1 MQIIL
6 LQHIKNRVCMNVPV
20 DMSMNINRQ
29 LLSMNLLTNRTNCNN
44 VDSKTITDLI
54 PILQNPEV
62 EIILTC
68 GIICIMII
76 RLLII
81 KTRSHNKH

>member
-1 MQIIL
+1 
-6 LQHIKNRVCMNVPV
+6 MNVPV

-29 LLSMNLLTNRTNCNN
+29 LLLMNLLTNTTDHNN

-54 PILQNPEV
+54 SILQNPEV
-62 EIILTC
+62 EIMLVC

>member
-1 MQIIL
+1 MQISL
-6 LQHIKNRVCMNVPV
+6 LQYIKNGMCINVPV

-29 LLSMNLLTNRTNCNN
+29 LLLMNLLTNTTDHNN

-54 PILQNPEV
+54 SILQNPEV
-62 EIILTC
+62 EIILAC

>member
-29 LLSMNLLTNRTNCNN
+29 LLSMNLLTNTTHCNN

-54 PILQNPEV
+54 SILQNPEV
-62 EIILTC
+62 EIILAC
-68 GIICIMII
+68 CIICIMII

-81 KTRSHNKH
+81 KTRSHSKH